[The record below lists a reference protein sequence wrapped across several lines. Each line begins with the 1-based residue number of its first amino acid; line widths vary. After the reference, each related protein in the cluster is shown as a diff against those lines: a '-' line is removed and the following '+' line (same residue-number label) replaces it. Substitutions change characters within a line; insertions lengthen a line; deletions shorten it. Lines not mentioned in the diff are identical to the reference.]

1 MDGLKKR
8 LNASLQFKLSWS
20 LVLVI
25 LITAVVAGVF
35 SFFLAFDEAHDLQDD
50 TLRQMANL
58 LSQQKLSE
66 AGLDAI
72 HLAESDEDTRVIVQ
86 RLGPTGRMRP
96 AAEHD
101 AELPLPPGLPEGFRT
116 LSVDGETYRVLIKTT
131 TSGEKIALA
140 QETAFRDEIA
150 RDSALRTVTPFLVL
164 VPLLVWVVA
173 NLVGQMFRPIKA
185 LSHTI
190 DRRADTDLQ
199 PIDERD
205 LPTEVKPFA
214 VAINRLLE
222 RVARALEVQRRF
234 VADAAHELRSPLTA
248 MSLQAERL
256 AEAEMSAT
264 AQQRLEQLQAG
275 IARGRHLLEQLLDL
289 SRVQSQ
295 QNRADRP
302 AQPLALEALYRRVLE
317 DLLPLAQAGQIDIG
331 MACEQDALVWAHE
344 WDMLALLRNLA
355 DNAIRYTPA
364 GGTVDLLLTRQ
375 AGYAILSVRDNG
387 PGIAPAERERIFDA
401 FYRVLGSGQSG
412 SGLGLSIVQTIVR
425 RIGAEIALAY
435 TDPAACIGLTVT
447 IRIPVAGEG
456 TDCLNSSH

>member
-25 LITAVVAGVF
+25 LMTAAVAGVF

-58 LSQQKLSE
+58 LSQQNLSG

-72 HLAESDEDTRVIVQ
+72 HLSESDEDTRVIVQ
-86 RLGPTGRMRP
+86 RLSQTERMRP
-96 AAEHD
+96 MTEQD
-101 AELPLPPGLPEGFRT
+101 AGLLLPAGLPEGFQT
-116 LSVDGETYRVLIKTT
+116 LSVDGETYRVLIKATA
-131 TSGEKIALA
+131 SGEKIALA

-173 NLVGQMFRPIKA
+173 NLVRQMFRPIKA
-185 LSHTI
+185 LSYTI

-199 PIDERD
+199 PVDERD

-256 AEAEMSAT
+256 AEADMSVT
-264 AQQRLEQLQAG
+264 AQQRLAQLQAG

-295 QNRADRP
+295 HNRPDQA
-302 AQPLALEALYRRVLE
+302 LALEPVYRRVLE
-317 DLLPLAQAGQIDIG
+317 DLLPLAQARQIDIG
-331 MACEQDALVWAHE
+331 MACEQDAQVWVHE
-344 WDMLALLRNLA
+344 WDLLALLRNLL

-375 AGYAILSVRDNG
+375 PGYALLSVRDNG

-425 RIGAEIALAY
+425 RIGAQIELAY
-435 TDPAACIGLTVT
+435 TDPLACIGLTVT
-447 IRIPVAGEG
+447 IRIPVAEGE
-456 TDCLNSSH
+456 